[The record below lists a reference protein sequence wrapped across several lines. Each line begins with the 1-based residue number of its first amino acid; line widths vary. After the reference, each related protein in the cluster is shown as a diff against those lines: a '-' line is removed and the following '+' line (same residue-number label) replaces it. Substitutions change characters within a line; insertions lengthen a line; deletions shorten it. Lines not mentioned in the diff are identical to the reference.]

1 MIKKERNNKWKEAET
16 TIKLWKAEMPFK
28 LQLQAREWNHLLVM
42 KGRFGLW
49 NRLL

>member
-1 MIKKERNNKWKEAET
+1 MIEKERNNKWKEAET
-16 TIKLWKAEMPFK
+16 TIKLWKAEMPL
-28 LQLQAREWNHLLVM
+28 LQLQTREWNHLLVM